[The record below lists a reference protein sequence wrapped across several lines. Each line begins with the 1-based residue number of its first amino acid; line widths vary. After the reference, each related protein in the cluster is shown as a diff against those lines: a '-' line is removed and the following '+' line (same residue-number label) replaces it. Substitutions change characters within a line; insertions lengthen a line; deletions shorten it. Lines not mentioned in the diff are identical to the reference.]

1 MTTTDEALVEVVARA
16 LAKSQGLDFDEV
28 CGVDA
33 DPDEG
38 YCDSGTCISAYWEEH
53 DAEQARRWYTHMA
66 RAAIAAMPP
75 APQWR
80 TIDSVPEGH
89 VVLVCDTKN
98 NRWTDMVSDGDG
110 TDTCGFPLA
119 YWIPLPTPP
128 AGAV

>member
-1 MTTTDEALVEVVARA
+1 MISMYHTTRLSDVPASTHILSKPSVV
-16 LAKSQGLDFDEV
+16 
-28 CGVDA
+28 
-33 DPDEG
+33 
-38 YCDSGTCISAYWEEH
+38 
-53 DAEQARRWYTHMA
+53 QAFA